1 VKGRGEERER
11 ERLMQGNITLDRQAY
26 QAMQF
31 LKLQGET
38 KDWIEAATGKQLNG
52 NGAREERREREG
64 RRRKREKKKKTEN
77 ISSSFFCFSRCR
89 CVGQTCTMSSRTAWC
104 CAI

>member
-1 VKGRGEERER
+1 
-11 ERLMQGNITLDRQAY
+11 MQGNITLDRQAY

-52 NGAREERREREG
+52 NGAREKGEGRKERER
-64 RRRKREKKKKTEN
+64 KKKTEN